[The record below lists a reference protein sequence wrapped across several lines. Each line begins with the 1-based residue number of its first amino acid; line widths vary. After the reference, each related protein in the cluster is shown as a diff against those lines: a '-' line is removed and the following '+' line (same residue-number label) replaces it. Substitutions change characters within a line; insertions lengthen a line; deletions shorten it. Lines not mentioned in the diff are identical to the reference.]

1 MLIYRT
7 FVHPVLEY
15 GAPLVFAEH
24 LQHPLNFSDA
34 TNLHNAA
41 LSWIAATRPQP
52 NHGIL
57 ETVCGS
63 TQLVDRFQDLGT
75 MFVCHLHSAH
85 ITNPIRIILPEVD
98 ALPSRLLF
106 HAPIQ
111 ETFEI
116 AIQAKLSHPHHQ
128 PPISLKSLAQQTL
141 RKNRYKHLR
150 PPNRLLPQFILPSA
164 LTQSLVDRTIL
175 VTNTSLRRTALA
187 WRRNLVGLNTRCPH
201 CNGRFTR
208 SHITNCGLITNIPSP
223 ADYARYAHDLQQ
235 FPSLISTSYCILD
248 SLLNHQSYHSFST
261 CMQSLQF
268 LDPP

>member
-1 MLIYRT
+1 MLPTKPVYKYLGYPHRADGIDFSEHLRHCTDKATHLFNWTRSLSFSWPSATRLLIYRT
-7 FVHPVLEY
+7 FVRPVLEY

-24 LQHPLNFSDA
+24 LQHLLNFSDT

-57 ETVCGS
+57 ETICGS
-63 TQLVDRFQDLGT
+63 TQPVDRFQDLAT
-75 MFVCHLHSAH
+75 TFVCHLHSAH

-116 AIQAKLSHPHHQ
+116 AIRTKLSHPHHQ

-141 RKNRYKHLR
+141 
-150 PPNRLLPQFILPSA
+150 
-164 LTQSLVDRTIL
+164 
-175 VTNTSLRRTALA
+175 
-187 WRRNLVGLNTRCPH
+187 
-201 CNGRFTR
+201 
-208 SHITNCGLITNIPSP
+208 
-223 ADYARYAHDLQQ
+223 
-235 FPSLISTSYCILD
+235 
-248 SLLNHQSYHSFST
+248 
-261 CMQSLQF
+261 
-268 LDPP
+268 